1 MHYRGPVTG
10 VQIAFESWA
19 KMTEEVER
27 RARYMFYLTLL
38 NTFYD
43 PVLIRASQQ
52 GLDAPDWL
60 PDREAE
66 VHSDQFEVM
75 DMLVCS
81 LIWKRSENEL
91 LQRLPAK
98 HWAHLKGAIL
108 FNWTI
113 VQSQIPTSYKRM
125 FKQAHTKKNTL
136 LKVIQH
142 FGKYIY
148 SLSFSGRKSFSR

>member
-1 MHYRGPVTG
+1 ML
-10 VQIAFESWA
+10 
-19 KMTEEVER
+19 
-27 RARYMFYLTLL
+27 LT
-38 NTFYD
+38 D
-43 PVLIRASQQ
+43 SLIVRLKS
-52 GLDAPDWL
+52 
-60 PDREAE
+60 

-113 VQSQIPTSYKRM
+113 VQSQIHTSYKRM
-125 FKQAHTKKNTL
+125 FKQAHTKNTL